1 MGYSSP
7 SQGRLL
13 QGSSAD
19 KPVRLKRW
27 RDLNLSDSQELIKLA
42 AFMQSNA
49 ADLPTVSEKTGVPIP
64 LVNDFY
70 NACEIVGLIE
80 QSPKA
85 DIHNK
90 QLNPEKVGLFSK
102 IRSRLNKASPI

>member
-49 ADLPTVSEKTGVPIP
+49 ADLPTISEKSGVPIP
-64 LVNDFY
+64 LVKDFY

-80 QSPKA
+80 QSPKT
-85 DIHNK
+85 DLHNK
-90 QLNPEKVGLFSK
+90 RLNPEKAGLFSK
-102 IRSRLNKASPI
+102 IRSRLNKASPT